1 MIVDMSI
8 LLDLGFRLS
17 CVFLKRFADNDTQN
31 GKCKERRYQA
41 KTNLAALRNV
51 RTEAIRAIVAALYT
65 LEPSCRRRGGAC
77 TAEGAHKTPRRLLRL
92 KEGASNFALFNG
104 QTSATLAEM

>member
-17 CVFLKRFADNDTQN
+17 CVFLKRFADSDTQN

-41 KTNLAALRNV
+41 KNNLAAVRNV
-51 RTEAIRAIVAALYT
+51 RTEAIVAALYT